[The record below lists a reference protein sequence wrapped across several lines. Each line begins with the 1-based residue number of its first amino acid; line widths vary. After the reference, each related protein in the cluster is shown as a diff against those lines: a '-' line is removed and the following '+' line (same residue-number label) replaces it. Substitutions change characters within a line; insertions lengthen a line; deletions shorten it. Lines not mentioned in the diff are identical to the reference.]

1 MTIVHPLSPA
11 TAVHWPEPQAVR
23 RGRIE
28 VTAVPA
34 SVRQARHWT
43 AQWLAIGDPPFDQ
56 DSADAT
62 VLLVSELVT
71 NAVQAVEA
79 AQLAQ
84 DSQESPPGRQRAALL
99 AGPAMISL
107 VLTERPDCLRIEVH
121 DFACAPVPHSAGSAT
136 RAADQEL
143 LEDETGRGLCVVDA
157 LAARWGWQPSPFGK
171 VVWCEIEVCP
181 R

>member
-1 MTIVHPLSPA
+1 MA
-11 TAVHWPEPQAVR
+11 ADWAEPEAAR

-34 SVRQARHWT
+34 SVRAARHWT
-43 AQWLAIGDPPFDQ
+43 AQWLANGSPPLGQ

-84 DSQESPPGRQRAALL
+84 DSRERLPGTQRATLL
-99 AGPAMISL
+99 AGPATISL
-107 VLTERPDCLRIEVH
+107 VLTERPGVLRIEVH
-121 DFACAPVPHSAGSAT
+121 DFACAAVPRSAGSAA
-136 RAADQEL
+136 RAAD
-143 LEDETGRGLCVVDA
+143 LEPLDDETGRGLCVVDA

-171 VVWCEIEVCP
+171 VVWCEIEA
-181 R
+181 

>member
-1 MTIVHPLSPA
+1 VTIVHAPRPDL
-11 TAVHWPEPQAVR
+11 AVDWAEPQAVR

-28 VTAVPA
+28 VAAVPA
-34 SVRQARHWT
+34 SVRETRHWT
-43 AQWLAIGDPPFDQ
+43 AQWLAGANPPLDQ

-84 DSQESPPGRQRAALL
+84 DRQELAPGMQRVALL

-107 VLTERPDCLRIEVH
+107 VLTERLDCLRIEVH
-121 DFACAPVPHSAGSAT
+121 DFACAPVPRSAGSAP

-171 VVWCEIEVCP
+171 VVWCEIEACS
-181 R
+181 

>member
-1 MTIVHPLSPA
+1 M
-11 TAVHWPEPQAVR
+11 AVDWTEPQAVR

-34 SVRQARHWT
+34 SVRETRRWT
-43 AQWLAIGDPPFDQ
+43 AQWLANGSPPLDQ

-84 DSQESPPGRQRAALL
+84 DSQDRPPGLQRAALL

-107 VLTERPDCLRIEVH
+107 VLTERP
-121 DFACAPVPHSAGSAT
+121 
-136 RAADQEL
+136 
-143 LEDETGRGLCVVDA
+143 
-157 LAARWGWQPSPFGK
+157 
-171 VVWCEIEVCP
+171 
-181 R
+181 